1 MLKKI
6 LLFTAILATSI
17 TTTSAQKLKFG
28 IKAGL
33 NVFTL
38 LNTKPETDASGAALG
53 KTDISSGFQVG
64 ITTQLPLSD
73 IFGVQGELL
82 YTQRGGIYK
91 YKGPGYLNVNTASG
105 DIYNITGTAT
115 HLLRHSNGYLEIPLM
130 LYVKPVKHLRIE
142 AGVSPMFLISAI
154 GQGEY
159 YMSKPQFN
167 GVALKDTNL
176 IVSINADYLGP
187 NDIGQQY
194 DQSASIAGAGAA
206 SGKQV
211 SIQGDN
217 YYLPTRV
224 GAYYLNTDRSGG
236 NTFRTFDMS
245 ANVGLVY
252 NFTTGLNVSLRAG
265 YGLFDTTPAQQDV
278 YLAKNTGTSI
288 APGTGSIGKSTD
300 FQPLKRENE
309 THNFNVGLTV
319 GFSF

>member
-1 MLKKI
+1 MKKI
-6 LLFTAILATSI
+6 VLFAAIFVATFTAAL
-17 TTTSAQKLKFG
+17 AQKPKFG

-38 LNTKPETDASGAALG
+38 LNSNPEKDANGATLD
-53 KTDISSGFQVG
+53 KMDISSGFQVG
-64 ITTQLPLSD
+64 ITAQLPLSE
-73 IFGVQGELL
+73 IFGLQGELL

-115 HLLRHSNGYLEIPLM
+115 YLLRHSNGYLEVPLM
-130 LYVKPVKHLRIE
+130 VYVKPVKHLKIE
-142 AGVSPMFLISAI
+142 AGISPMFLISAI

-159 YMSKPQFN
+159 YLSKPQFN
-167 GVALKDTNL
+167 GVSLKDTNL

-187 NDIGQQY
+187 NDTNQQY
-194 DQSASIAGAGAA
+194 DQSNQVSSVSGG
-206 SGKQV
+206 GKQV
-211 SIQGDN
+211 AIQGDN

-224 GAYYLNTDRSGG
+224 GAYYFNTNRSAG
-236 NTFRTFDMS
+236 NTFRTFDLS

-252 NFTTGLNVSLRAG
+252 NFTTGLNISLRAG
-265 YGLFDTTPAQQDV
+265 YGLLDTTPAEQDV
-278 YLAKNTGTSI
+278 YLSKNTGTTI
-288 APGTGSIGKSTD
+288 APTTGSIGKSTD
-300 FQPLKRENE
+300 FQPLQRENA